1 MTAKTPLV
9 IESRM
14 EGLIFA
20 DGIEADAIRF
30 DAGIVATIRPSA
42 RKVRLIR

>member
-1 MTAKTPLV
+1 
-9 IESRM
+9 M
-14 EGLIFA
+14 ECVIFA

-30 DAGIVATIRPSA
+30 DAGVVATIRPAA